1 MTAVEPKRD
10 PEPMPTEAELTQ
22 LERLEQFLAAGAVL
36 LLSGAGIS
44 TESGIPDYRG
54 PTGRLRESSP
64 IQYRNFVSSAAARQR
79 YWARS
84 AVGWPRVKA
93 AQPNAGHR
101 AVAALEQAGMVRG
114 IITQNVDG
122 LHQAAGSSN
131 VVELHGTLYQVTC
144 LQCGRLFDREQIQR
158 DMLQAN
164 PGWEGTDALS
174 TPDGDAVLQQAEID
188 GFRSPECGACG
199 GELKPHVVFFGE
211 NVPRAVVDRAWEMLE
226 RSRAVLVAGSS
237 LTVYSGFR
245 FVDKAARQGKPVAV
259 INMGP
264 TRADP
269 LATLKVE
276 APLGAALAQ
285 LAQRLVRTSG

>member
-64 IQYRNFVSSAAARQR
+64 IQYREFVSSAAARQR

-245 FVDKAARQGKPVAV
+245 FVDRAVRQGKPVAV